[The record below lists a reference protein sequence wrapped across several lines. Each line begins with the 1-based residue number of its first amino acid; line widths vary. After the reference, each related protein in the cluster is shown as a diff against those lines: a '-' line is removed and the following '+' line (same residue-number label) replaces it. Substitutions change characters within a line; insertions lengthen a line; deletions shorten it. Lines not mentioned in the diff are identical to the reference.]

1 MKFTVCVKLTP
12 DTEQLADVKLDD
24 IGSDDLGVTMVLNP
38 WDEFAVEEAL
48 QLKERYEEQFEVTT
62 TVITLGN
69 ANAAEA
75 LKRAVAMGVEEAV
88 LLSDPAFDGSDA
100 WGTAHILAQAIRKMG
115 DYNLILT
122 GRQSVDGNSGLI
134 GPGLAAKLGL
144 PFVSQVA
151 RVVEL
156 NEESV
161 TVKRALDEGV
171 QTVRVKLPAVLAV
184 SKEINEPR
192 YPNFMGIR
200 KASRMQYPA
209 VKAKDLPGLNKAQIG
224 EDAALVKWTNLR
236 KPPARTGK
244 CEFITGATAAEQA
257 AILADKLIAE
267 KVI

>member
-1 MKFTVCVKLTP
+1 LAEVKP
-12 DTEQLADVKLDD
+12 EDV
-24 IGSDDLGVTMVLNP
+24 GGGDLGVTMVLNP

-48 QLKERYEEQFEVTT
+48 QLKERYVEDPRQGKEQFEATT
-62 TVITLGN
+62 TVVTLGS
-69 ANAAEA
+69 ADATEA

-88 LLSDPAFDGSDA
+88 LLSDPAFNGSDA
-100 WGTAHILAQAIRKMG
+100 WGTAHILAQAIKKIG
-115 DYNLILT
+115 DYGLILT

-134 GPGLAAKLGL
+134 GPGLAAKLGV

-151 RVVEL
+151 KVLDL

-161 TVKRALDEGV
+161 TVKRALDEGM
-171 QTVRVKLPAVLAV
+171 QTVRVKLPAVLSV

-209 VKAKDLPGLNKAQIG
+209 VKARDLPGLDKGQIG
-224 EDAALVKWTNLR
+224 EGAALIRWTNLR

-244 CEFITGATAAEQA
+244 CEFIQGATVAEQVA
-257 AILADKLIAE
+257 VLADKLIAE